1 MHAIENIFKWIIW
14 KKGALTSYYEM
25 FADST
30 KYNGWRAFNQE
41 AILFIDVKIH
51 PSINI
56 WMCIL

>member
-1 MHAIENIFKWIIW
+1 MHAIENILNELFE

-56 WMCIL
+56 

>member
-1 MHAIENIFKWIIW
+1 MNYL

-30 KYNGWRAFNQE
+30 KYNGRRAFNQE

-56 WMCIL
+56 